1 MIVVSHNNNAT
12 TTTTRLLLVDN
23 EPDNTSVLSMGLE
36 DEGYIVDAF
45 TDPILA
51 LSNFKPNYYSLVI
64 LDINMPKMN
73 GYDLYKEIRKLD
85 NKVKICFL
93 TASELYNESLRSQ
106 TKEIADDVKCF
117 YSKTLNHRRL
127 SKQCEE
133 RSGVGCHELLLY
145 YHDPYLSGLKKY
157 SQLFFCLKWYNGH
170 QISFLF

>member
-1 MIVVSHNNNAT
+1 MIVVSHNNSA
-12 TTTTRLLLVDN
+12 TTTRLLLVDN

-36 DEGYIVDAF
+36 DEGFNVDAF

-93 TASELYNESLRSQ
+93 TASELYNENLRSQ
-106 TKEIADDVKCF
+106 TKEILDEVKRF
-117 YSKTLNHRRL
+117 ISKPFTI
-127 SKQCEE
+127 E
-133 RSGVGCHELLLY
+133 
-145 YHDPYLSGLKKY
+145 GLIRNAKKD
-157 SQLFFCLKWYNGH
+157 LA
-170 QISFLF
+170 

>member
-1 MIVVSHNNNAT
+1 VSHNNSA

-36 DEGYIVDAF
+36 DEGFNVAAF
-45 TDPILA
+45 NDPILA

-93 TASELYNESLRSQ
+93 TASELYNENLRRQ
-106 TKEIADDVKCF
+106 TKEILDEVKRF
-117 YSKTLNHRRL
+117 ISKPLTIEDLVI
-127 SKQCEE
+127 K
-133 RSGVGCHELLLY
+133 VKKELAE
-145 YHDPYLSGLKKY
+145 D
-157 SQLFFCLKWYNGH
+157 SQ
-170 QISFLF
+170 

>member
-1 MIVVSHNNNAT
+1 VSHNNSA

-23 EPDNTSVLSMGLE
+23 EPDNTSVLIMGLE
-36 DEGYIVDAF
+36 DEGFNVDAF

-93 TASELYNESLRSQ
+93 TASELYNENLRSQ
-106 TKEIADDVKCF
+106 TKEILNEVKRF
-117 YSKTLNHRRL
+117 ISKPLTIEDLVV
-127 SKQCEE
+127 K
-133 RSGVGCHELLLY
+133 VKKELAE
-145 YHDPYLSGLKKY
+145 D
-157 SQLFFCLKWYNGH
+157 SQ
-170 QISFLF
+170 

>member
-1 MIVVSHNNNAT
+1 MSHNNSA

-36 DEGYIVDAF
+36 DEGFNVDAF

-85 NKVKICFL
+85 NKVKMCFL
-93 TASELYNESLRSQ
+93 TASELYNENLRSQ
-106 TKEIADDVKCF
+106 TKEILGELKRFISKPLTIEDLVIKVK
-117 YSKTLNHRRL
+117 K
-127 SKQCEE
+127 
-133 RSGVGCHELLLY
+133 ELAE
-145 YHDPYLSGLKKY
+145 D
-157 SQLFFCLKWYNGH
+157 SQ
-170 QISFLF
+170 

>member
-1 MIVVSHNNNAT
+1 MSHNNSA
-12 TTTTRLLLVDN
+12 TTTRLLLVDN

-93 TASELYNESLRSQ
+93 TASELYNENLRRQ
-106 TKEIADDVKCF
+106 TKEILNEVKRF
-117 YSKTLNHRRL
+117 ISKPLTLEDL
-127 SKQCEE
+127 VIK
-133 RSGVGCHELLLY
+133 VKKELAE
-145 YHDPYLSGLKKY
+145 DP
-157 SQLFFCLKWYNGH
+157 Q
-170 QISFLF
+170 

>member
-1 MIVVSHNNNAT
+1 VSHNNSA
-12 TTTTRLLLVDN
+12 TTTRLLLVDN

-93 TASELYNESLRSQ
+93 TASELYNENLRRQ
-106 TKEIADDVKCF
+106 TKEILNEVKRF
-117 YSKTLNHRRL
+117 ISKPLTLEDFDK
-127 SKQCEE
+127 SK
-133 RSGVGCHELLLY
+133 ELAE
-145 YHDPYLSGLKKY
+145 D
-157 SQLFFCLKWYNGH
+157 SQ
-170 QISFLF
+170 

>member
-1 MIVVSHNNNAT
+1 MIVVSHNNSA
-12 TTTTRLLLVDN
+12 TTTRLLLVDN

-36 DEGYIVDAF
+36 DEGFNVDAF

-93 TASELYNESLRSQ
+93 TASELYNENLRSQ
-106 TKEIADDVKCF
+106 TKEILDEVNSVSCSHA
-117 YSKTLNHRRL
+117 L
-127 SKQCEE
+127 STFAGPA
-133 RSGVGCHELLLY
+133 RA
-145 YHDPYLSGLKKY
+145 
-157 SQLFFCLKWYNGH
+157 LFFYIDKYFL
-170 QISFLF
+170 QI

>member
-1 MIVVSHNNNAT
+1 MIVVSHNNSA

-23 EPDNTSVLSMGLE
+23 EPDNTSVLGMGLE

-51 LSNFKPNYYSLVI
+51 LSNFKSNYYSLVI

-93 TASELYNESLRSQ
+93 TASELYNENLRRQ
-106 TKEIADDVKCF
+106 TKEILDEVKRF
-117 YSKTLNHRRL
+117 ISKPLTIEDLI
-127 SKQCEE
+127 K
-133 RSGVGCHELLLY
+133 VKKELAE
-145 YHDPYLSGLKKY
+145 DS
-157 SQLFFCLKWYNGH
+157 
-170 QISFLF
+170 

>member
-1 MIVVSHNNNAT
+1 VSHNNSA

-36 DEGYIVDAF
+36 DEGFNVDAF

-51 LSNFKPNYYSLVI
+51 LSNFKLNYYSLVI

-93 TASELYNESLRSQ
+93 TASELYNENLRSQ
-106 TKEIADDVKCF
+106 TKEILNEVKRF
-117 YSKTLNHRRL
+117 ISKPLTIEDLVV
-127 SKQCEE
+127 K
-133 RSGVGCHELLLY
+133 VKKELAE
-145 YHDPYLSGLKKY
+145 D
-157 SQLFFCLKWYNGH
+157 SQ
-170 QISFLF
+170 